1 MLRLKALEIT
11 DFGPYRGSQTYE
23 FSDKPGVELLWGENG
38 RGKTSFLNAL
48 RYALFGVILGRGS
61 AKIDLTTVGNSE
73 AEGHRG
79 ARGFKT
85 VLSFVYAGRSYKLTR
100 AFKPYDPT
108 RPAHT
113 TADFREQLSLLRDG
127 VALGPEERDQE
138 LARLLPEQIARFF
151 LFDAELLQEYEQLLT
166 TGSEVGERLKEAI
179 ERILGVPVLTEAR
192 AHAAALLKT
201 ARTDQAKAA
210 QRDKSTREL
219 GNHLQISSEQADQH
233 RENVRDLTTKVEEL
247 TSSVS
252 DLEKRLAAAT
262 RLRER
267 LGKRNAKRD
276 EVERLRQRHDE
287 LVNDLKAKSGTAWR
301 AVIEPTAQKVLVQ
314 LDDEIDEITK
324 RRNHAVLA
332 RASAENLAKL
342 MSSGQCP
349 TCGQGTAAIQTLEKQ
364 DEIAPSDDPAELD
377 RMLVDLRNR
386 QRALRRLKGE
396 ASLLAQLESQA
407 EQTLVDLS
415 DAEQQLNELETQLK
429 EDGSGEAALMEL
441 VERHANTRISLGNT
455 KAILAEE
462 RRLLASK
469 EAAVA
474 RLSERLAKAGNNQT
488 GPYDRK
494 VALLTR
500 LHDLLDTAVTDFRE
514 RLRERIEEDATA
526 VFRVLSGEPDYD
538 RLRINEN
545 YGLTILHKDGQPIV
559 NRSSGY
565 EHIVALSLIAA
576 LQRCS
581 PMSGPIITD
590 SPFGRLDRTHKR
602 HVLKALPMLT
612 DQVLLLVHDDE
623 LDRATALHELD
634 HLLASEHH
642 LRRRSARHTE
652 IERGAQIS

>member
-1 MLRLKALEIT
+1 MLRLKSLEIT
-11 DFGPYRGSQTYE
+11 DFGPYRGTQTYE
-23 FSDKPGVELLWGENG
+23 FSDRPGVELLWGENG

-61 AKIDLTTVGNSE
+61 AKIDLATVGNSE

-108 RPAHT
+108 RPAHSA
-113 TADFREQLSLLRDG
+113 ADFREQLSLLRDG
-127 VALGPEERDQE
+127 AALGPDERNRE
-138 LARLLPEQIARFF
+138 IARLLPEQIARFF

-179 ERILGVPVLTEAR
+179 ERILGVPILTEAR

-233 RENVRDLTTKVEEL
+233 RENVRDLTTKVDEL

-287 LVNDLKAKSGTAWR
+287 LVNDLKSKSGTAWR
-301 AVIEPTAQKVLVQ
+301 AVLEPTAQKVLIQ
-314 LDDEIDEITK
+314 LDDEIDEVTK
-324 RRNHAVLA
+324 RRDDAVLA
-332 RASAENLAKL
+332 RASARSRAELI
-342 MSSGQCP
+342 SSGQCP
-349 TCGQGTAAIQTLEKQ
+349 TCGQGTAAVQTLDAAEESPAQ
-364 DEIAPSDDPAELD
+364 DPAELD
-377 RMLVDLRNR
+377 RLLVDLRNR

-396 ASLLAQLESQA
+396 ASLLARLESQA

-415 DAEQQLNELETQLK
+415 DAEQQLNELEAQLK
-429 EDGSGEAALMEL
+429 EDGSGEGALMEL

-474 RLSERLAKAGNNQT
+474 KLSERLAKAGNNQT

-514 RLRERIEEDATA
+514 RLRERIEEDATN
-526 VFRVLSGEPDYD
+526 VFRILSGEPDYD
-538 RLRINEN
+538 RLRINEG

-623 LDRATALHELD
+623 LDRETAVQELD
-634 HLLASEHH
+634 HLLVSEHH

-652 IERGAQIS
+652 IERGAQVS